1 MQGVHCQER
10 HLFLF
15 NDLLLVAKAK
25 SGSNF
30 KLKDKVRISEIWLN
44 ESPAVIDEVAEISKS
59 SDTSFVIGW
68 PTTNYVAVF
77 RLVLRTSVVY
87 TLPCVNASGVHD
99 FFLLLCKLGMWSL
112 SGVRTLVLSLMQRVF
127 EPYIVQQR
135 SKNICIHIISS
146 LLLAHRFNN
155 RHNNNSNMLITSTHW
170 NKRYCISEK
179 EVRYTYTITVHII
192 VKSTYV

>member
-1 MQGVHCQER
+1 MHCQER

-44 ESPAVIDEVAEISKS
+44 ELPAVIDEVAEIPKS

-77 RLVLRTSVVY
+77 RLVCAPSLKTFV
-87 TLPCVNASGVHD
+87 
-99 FFLLLCKLGMWSL
+99 FFFFVERRAEL
-112 SGVRTLVLSLMQRVF
+112 
-127 EPYIVQQR
+127 
-135 SKNICIHIISS
+135 
-146 LLLAHRFNN
+146 
-155 RHNNNSNMLITSTHW
+155 
-170 NKRYCISEK
+170 
-179 EVRYTYTITVHII
+179 
-192 VKSTYV
+192 

>member
-1 MQGVHCQER
+1 MNIVLQGVHCQER

-44 ESPAVIDEVAEISKS
+44 ESPAIIDEVAETPKS

-77 RLVLRTSVVY
+77 RLVRLYSFFVY
-87 TLPCVNASGVHD
+87 RVITRENVSSSSSGGHD
-99 FFLLLCKLGMWSL
+99 FFFYRC
-112 SGVRTLVLSLMQRVF
+112 
-127 EPYIVQQR
+127 VQQYMGCGPSAGDLPR
-135 SKNICIHIISS
+135 
-146 LLLAHRFNN
+146 
-155 RHNNNSNMLITSTHW
+155 
-170 NKRYCISEK
+170 
-179 EVRYTYTITVHII
+179 V
-192 VKSTYV
+192 

>member
-30 KLKDKVRISEIWLN
+30 KLKDKVRVSEIWLN

-77 RLVLRTSVVY
+77 RLVLDTSVLYTHSSY
-87 TLPCVNASGVHD
+87 TLPYRNASGVHD
-99 FFLLLCKLGMWSL
+99 FFFFLLLCKLGMWSL
-112 SGVRTLVLSLMQRVF
+112 SGGRTLVLSL
-127 EPYIVQQR
+127 VQEG
-135 SKNICIHIISS
+135 
-146 LLLAHRFNN
+146 L
-155 RHNNNSNMLITSTHW
+155 
-170 NKRYCISEK
+170 
-179 EVRYTYTITVHII
+179 
-192 VKSTYV
+192 

>member
-1 MQGVHCQER
+1 MHCQER

-44 ESPAVIDEVAEISKS
+44 ESPAVIDEVAEIPKS

-77 RLVLRTSVVY
+77 RLVPTYFRMRRTLRLQVFS
-87 TLPCVNASGVHD
+87 SGVHD
-99 FFLLLCKLGMWSL
+99 LFFYCCVYLGCGPSAGDAH
-112 SGVRTLVLSLMQRVF
+112 SYFS
-127 EPYIVQQR
+127 
-135 SKNICIHIISS
+135 IIS
-146 LLLAHRFNN
+146 L
-155 RHNNNSNMLITSTHW
+155 
-170 NKRYCISEK
+170 
-179 EVRYTYTITVHII
+179 VREGL
-192 VKSTYV
+192 

>member
-1 MQGVHCQER
+1 MHCQER

-44 ESPAVIDEVAEISKS
+44 ESPAVIDEVAEIPKS

-77 RLVLRTSVVY
+77 RLVPIFCMHHIVADLFVGCPQFFYCCVY
-87 TLPCVNASGVHD
+87 
-99 FFLLLCKLGMWSL
+99 LGCGPSAGDVLSSL
-112 SGVRTLVLSLMQRVF
+112 SLVLEGL
-127 EPYIVQQR
+127 
-135 SKNICIHIISS
+135 
-146 LLLAHRFNN
+146 
-155 RHNNNSNMLITSTHW
+155 
-170 NKRYCISEK
+170 
-179 EVRYTYTITVHII
+179 
-192 VKSTYV
+192 

>member
-1 MQGVHCQER
+1 MDDEINTYINRLFSFKMCVQGVHCQER

-44 ESPAVIDEVAEISKS
+44 ESPAVIDEVAEIPKS

-77 RLVLRTSVVY
+77 RLVLYPHIQAQISVHLGTGARPKGRTFAEFQIKFTSNLGFPGNRIHVFY
-87 TLPCVNASGVHD
+87 LGTII
-99 FFLLLCKLGMWSL
+99 LLG
-112 SGVRTLVLSLMQRVF
+112 
-127 EPYIVQQR
+127 
-135 SKNICIHIISS
+135 
-146 LLLAHRFNN
+146 
-155 RHNNNSNMLITSTHW
+155 
-170 NKRYCISEK
+170 
-179 EVRYTYTITVHII
+179 
-192 VKSTYV
+192 